1 MSVLLWTLYN
11 KHVSC
16 LMLSFPEQFVFPAY
30 YKQQNHKEPPALH
43 IWCKQCPCLKKKSP
57 TTAAMQLCAHDAN
70 ISIFNSIYHRE
81 NMCLVCDF
89 KNSKNNE
96 LSNISKQS
104 WNARSTQR
112 CETKRQFEV
121 MVQGS

>member
-1 MSVLLWTLYN
+1 MSL
-11 KHVSC
+11 
-16 LMLSFPEQFVFPAY
+16 
-30 YKQQNHKEPPALH
+30 
-43 IWCKQCPCLKKKSP
+43 LKKKSP
-57 TTAAMQLCAHDAN
+57 TTAAMQPCAYDAN

-81 NMCLVCDF
+81 NICLACDF

-112 CETKRQFEV
+112 CETERQSEV